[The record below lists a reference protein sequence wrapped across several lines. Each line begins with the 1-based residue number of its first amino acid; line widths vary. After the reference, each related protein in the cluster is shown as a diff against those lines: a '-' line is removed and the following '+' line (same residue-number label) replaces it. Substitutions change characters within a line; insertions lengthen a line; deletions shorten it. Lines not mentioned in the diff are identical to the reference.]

1 MTNVSREPCI
11 CGRQQIYVSH
21 LLPAAS
27 CAQGAPVPPSLII
40 KESQELNCL
49 NMYYNLKLSKDV
61 VSLSPLHFLFL
72 LQRALLFCG
81 LLSIYP
87 RLLQKIV
94 TAVIS
99 YFVLTSVGNMNQNN
113 PCQCSLTLQV
123 LQILQIMC
131 RNNYIIASEQ
141 MKCQMQE
148 GHPLLVHITMTCI
161 KLFILF
167 TKKPNGCCYL
177 KGNIS
182 KSLSSYL
189 PVLLTIK

>member
-1 MTNVSREPCI
+1 
-11 CGRQQIYVSH
+11 
-21 LLPAAS
+21 
-27 CAQGAPVPPSLII
+27 
-40 KESQELNCL
+40 
-49 NMYYNLKLSKDV
+49 MYYNLKLSKDV
-61 VSLSPLHFLFL
+61 VSLSLLHFLFR

-87 RLLQKIV
+87 LQKIV

-99 YFVLTSVGNMNQNN
+99 YFVLTSVGNMNQNS
-113 PCQCSLTLQV
+113 PCQSSLTLQV

-161 KLFILF
+161 KLFIMF
-167 TKKPNGCCYL
+167 TKRPNDCCYL